1 MIERA
6 TMTIEEGRS
15 MRGYL
20 AGGLFI
26 VAAAAVSINPAAAA
40 SACTGWI
47 DFPGTT
53 RECLDFVLERTR
65 QAGFKPAPS
74 GDTVFFWFGNN
85 VVRPAASPRRT
96 CWQCRPTI
104 RATTAPARCKTGSG
118 KSWKTIA

>member
-1 MIERA
+1 
-6 TMTIEEGRS
+6 

-85 VVRPAASPRRT
+85 VVTTRCISSKDVLAMSAYHSRNNSACPLQDR
-96 CWQCRPTI
+96 I
-104 RATTAPARCKTGSG
+104 RKVLEDNR
-118 KSWKTIA
+118 